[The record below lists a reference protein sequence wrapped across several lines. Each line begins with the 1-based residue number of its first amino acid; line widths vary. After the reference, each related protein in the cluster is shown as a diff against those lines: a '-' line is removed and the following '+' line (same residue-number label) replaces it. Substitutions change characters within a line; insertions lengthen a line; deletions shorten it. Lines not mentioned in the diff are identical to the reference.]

1 MKVEIR
7 KLREPKI
14 IMTSIKNRVGHWG
27 DKNLT
32 LLVRGSVDQE
42 IGLINFLGRLKDDLR
57 DD

>member
-7 KLREPKI
+7 NLRGPKI